1 MIVVFIPK
9 LTTSQLSN
17 MLLKTQV
24 ICIYAPASDTGKQ
37 KNADSLQYNANR
49 TYFKTIRKATLG
61 YEQNIGDDW
70 IAKIEY
76 KHAREKRAQNF
87 YDPRDEEKYNV
98 LNQDNIYVHAFYRF

>member
-1 MIVVFIPK
+1 
-9 LTTSQLSN
+9 

-37 KNADSLQYNANR
+37 KTQMVCNTMQNR

-76 KHAREKRAQNF
+76 KHAREKEHKNF

>member
-1 MIVVFIPK
+1 
-9 LTTSQLSN
+9 
-17 MLLKTQV
+17 
-24 ICIYAPASDTGKQ
+24 
-37 KNADSLQYNANR
+37 
-49 TYFKTIRKATLG
+49 ATLG

-76 KHAREKRAQNF
+76 KHAWEKEHKNF